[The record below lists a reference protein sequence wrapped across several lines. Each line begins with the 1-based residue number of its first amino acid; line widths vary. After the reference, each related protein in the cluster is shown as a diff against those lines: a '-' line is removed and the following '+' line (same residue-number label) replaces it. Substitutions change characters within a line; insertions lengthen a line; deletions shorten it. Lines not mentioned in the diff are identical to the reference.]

1 MAETTVNLDQFET
14 KAVFEL
20 ESRAAST
27 YLRQLMIRGNALLS
41 SVYIKSASAGAT
53 LKVNYFDTTSGDT
66 NTGERYDL
74 LSHSLLTD
82 ANVGDTVR
90 LLIPRIHNKPQVE
103 AIVTGTVEFGLYV
116 TVVADFP
123 VDLQGALDGQT
134 ADLLADDGLPI
145 SVYDPSDGKFY
156 LLRGPGGY
164 IATDPEGPGDGKVLQ
179 ATSAISV
186 GPEVTILTGTVPAGK
201 TWRVRYSELVCRG
214 HGRWR
219 LLLDGVR
226 IGGGLTSAAREHDR
240 VSLPSGL
247 KATAGQIL
255 EVKYTYGHGPANIDI
270 DAFIGVTEV

>member
-134 ADLLADDGLPI
+134 ADLGADDGLPI
-145 SVYDPSDGKFY
+145 STYDPSDGKFY
-156 LLRGPGGY
+156 LLRSSGGVLSTGSALSDPTMHTATIALANIEQSFVFPAGTRRFLIKPRGVGKILLKHAPGGNY
-164 IATDPEGPGDGKVLQ
+164 MTIWAGAFYCSPEFAAEAK
-179 ATSAISV
+179 
-186 GPEVTILTGTVPAGK
+186 TIYFQSPVAG
-201 TWRVRYSELVCRG
+201 
-214 HGRWR
+214 
-219 LLLDGVR
+219 
-226 IGGGLTSAAREHDR
+226 
-240 VSLPSGL
+240 
-247 KATAGQIL
+247 L
-255 EVKYTYGHGPANIDI
+255 EV
-270 DAFIGVTEV
+270 ELESWS